1 MVKYSPCHY
10 PKINLMRLILRRLG
24 KIIVSVGPAFFVVGY
39 TIGTGS
45 IVTMASA
52 GSRYG
57 MSMLW
62 VLILACAFAFVL
74 LEAYGKYS
82 LYTKEGA
89 LYGIRKHIRG
99 GRYIA
104 LAVLV
109 GLIFVEILALVGIM
123 GIVTDLIHDWT
134 GMLFKSEGWNPVLIA
149 IGISSIIYGLILM
162 GKYSLFEKVLIIF
175 VGIMGLSFLLTFII
189 VPPDASEI
197 IKGVIPSIPE
207 EANAAILI
215 AAIVG
220 TTFTAPTFVVRSIL
234 MKEKKWE
241 LGQLKHAKK
250 DAAIGAIMMFLVSL
264 AVMAAAASTLYIIGR
279 PVDKVII
286 MVELLEPLLG
296 RFAISIFVMGIVGA
310 AMSSMIPILMLA
322 PLLISDY
329 QNKPVKYRG
338 ITFRI
343 LCGAA
348 ILFGLVV
355 PILKFKPVFAMIVS
369 QVFQVFIL
377 PIVVL
382 AIMYLINKKDLMNGY
397 KASLWLNIS
406 LAFIFLFTLVIS
418 YQAVVGL
425 LESFGNII

>member
-1 MVKYSPCHY
+1 
-10 PKINLMRLILRRLG
+10 MRLILRRLG
-24 KIIVSVGPAFFVVGY
+24 KIIISVGPAFFVVGY

-62 VLILACAFAFVL
+62 VLILACIFAFVL
-74 LEAYGKYS
+74 LEAYGKYA
-82 LYTKEGA
+82 LHTGEGT
-89 LYGIRKHIRG
+89 LYGIKKHIRG
-99 GRYIA
+99 GRPIA
-104 LAVLV
+104 LTVLV
-109 GLIFVEILALVGIM
+109 GLIIVEILALVGIM

-134 GMLFKSEGWNPVLIA
+134 GMLFKSDGWNPVWIA

-175 VGIMGLSFLLTFII
+175 VGIMGLSFLMTIFI

-197 IKGVIPSIPE
+197 VRGLIPSIPE
-207 EANAAILI
+207 EANAPMLI

-279 PVDKVII
+279 PVDKVIM

-296 RFAISIFVMGIVGA
+296 RFAVSIFVMGIVGA

-343 LCGAA
+343 LCGVA

-355 PILKFKPVFAMIVS
+355 PILKFKPVFAMLVS

-382 AIMYLINKKDLMNGY
+382 AIMYLINRKDLMNGY
-397 KASLWLNIS
+397 KATLWFNIS
-406 LAFIFLFTLVIS
+406 LGFIFLFTLVIS

-425 LESFGNII
+425 LESFGTIM